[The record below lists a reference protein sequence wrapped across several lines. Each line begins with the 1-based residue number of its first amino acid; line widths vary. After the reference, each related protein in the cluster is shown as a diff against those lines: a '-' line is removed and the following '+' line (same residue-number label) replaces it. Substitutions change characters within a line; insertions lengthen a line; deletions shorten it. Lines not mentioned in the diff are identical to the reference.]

1 MSLVKVYG
9 PLADFVGQKEFNAD
23 IKTAAESI
31 RMLTANFQ
39 GLEAH
44 MCNYNYQITV
54 DGEDL
59 GQQDL
64 HTPIGQSDVLIT
76 PVIEGAGSNT
86 NMILAGAALIGISFL
101 FPGAGMF
108 GTYGTGA
115 IGGGTAAAGA
125 GTATAVAGAAWATT
139 AGTVISGLGAA
150 LILGGV
156 SNMLTPIPEIPDMA
170 QDPRVDRSF
179 NFSGIQNTSTAGVA
193 VPVVMGLTLTGSVVI
208 SAGIDTVQVEAT

>member
-54 DGEDL
+54 DGKDL

-108 GTYGTGA
+108 GTVSAFGKTA
-115 IGGGTAAAGA
+115 AGGTAIAGFS
-125 GTATAVAGAAWATT
+125 AGAAWATT

-150 LILGGV
+150 LVLGGV

>member
-1 MSLVKVYG
+1 MRLVKVYG
-9 PLADFVGQKEFNAD
+9 PLADFVGQKEFSAD

-31 RMLTANFQ
+31 RMLAANFQ

-59 GQQDL
+59 GEEDL

-76 PVIEGAGSNT
+76 PVIEGAGNNT
-86 NMILAGAALIGISFL
+86 SKILLGVALVAAAFMVPGGYSLAAGWKAGFAGAKGVAWYASTMAGIGSAL
-101 FPGAGMF
+101 
-108 GTYGTGA
+108 
-115 IGGGTAAAGA
+115 
-125 GTATAVAGAAWATT
+125 V
-139 AGTVISGLGAA
+139 
-150 LILGGV
+150 LGGV
-156 SNMLTPIPEIPDMA
+156 AGLLTPVPKIPEMA

>member
-54 DGEDL
+54 DGIHISQ
-59 GQQDL
+59 GDL

-86 NMILAGAALIGISFL
+86 NMILVGAALIGASFL

-108 GTYGTGA
+108 GGNAMTWGLKAGSTGLKVA
-115 IGGGTAAAGA
+115 TAA
-125 GTATAVAGAAWATT
+125 GTI
-139 AGTVISGLGAA
+139 ISGMGAA
-150 LILGGV
+150 LVLGGV
-156 SNMLTPIPEIPDMA
+156 ANMLTPIPEIPDMA

>member
-54 DGEDL
+54 DGIHISQ
-59 GQQDL
+59 GDL

-86 NMILAGAALIGISFL
+86 TQILVGVALIAATFMI
-101 FPGAGMF
+101 PGGFALQ
-108 GTYGTGA
+108 
-115 IGGGTAAAGA
+115 GGTIVGKGA
-125 GTATAVAGAAWATT
+125 YFKAAWYAK
-139 AGTVISGLGAA
+139 AMVGLGGA
-150 LILGGV
+150 LVLGGV
-156 SNMLTPIPEIPDMA
+156 ANMLTPIPDVPDTA
-170 QDPRVDRSF
+170 QDPRVDKSF
-179 NFSGIQNTSTAGVA
+179 NFSGIQNTSSAGVA
-193 VPVVMGLTLTGSVVI
+193 VPVVMGLTLPGSVVI
-208 SAGIDTVQVEAT
+208 SAGIDLVQVEAT